1 MRIGF
6 TLKEPTRARLHM
18 RDDVTGERVTLRLAP
33 QLNESKMGTIRLIV
47 ETRPPKDAEGLAAFK
62 KMVGQLTKLLSV
74 RHAEI
79 LANGRQRSDQGSRR
93 APAYSTEI
101 TKAS

>member
-1 MRIGF
+1 
-6 TLKEPTRARLHM
+6 
-18 RDDVTGERVTLRLAP
+18 
-33 QLNESKMGTIRLIV
+33 MGTIRLIV

-79 LANGRQRSDQGSRR
+79 WRMVVSVAIR
-93 APAYSTEI
+93 APDALPRTPRNHKSEL
-101 TKAS
+101 ASPASQEQVC